1 MLPCLSDMEELLITV
16 RRATI
21 AVATRGPLP
30 ATAAA
35 AAAPPLPPHAAAVAA
50 GGDEEEVTF
59 IFECNEW
66 EPIVAAINQRGR
78 LHGAGPRGRAGRAG
92 RIGGADKRGGTSRAV
107 ARPPSVKDVS
117 QFAWGAPGLGA
128 LGHQESMM
136 DMDMETMMAIQAS
149 MEAS

>member
-1 MLPCLSDMEELLITV
+1 MEELLITV
-16 RRATI
+16 RRATV
-21 AVATRGPLP
+21 AAATRGPLP
-30 ATAAA
+30 PTAA
-35 AAAPPLPPHAAAVAA
+35 AAAPPLPPHAAAVVG

-66 EPIVAAINQRGR
+66 EPIAAAINQRGR
-78 LHGAGPRGRAGRAG
+78 LHGAGPRCRAG
-92 RIGGADKRGGTSRAV
+92 RIGGGGKRGGTSRAV

-117 QFAWGAPGLGA
+117 QFAWGASGLGA
-128 LGHQESMM
+128 LGRQESMM